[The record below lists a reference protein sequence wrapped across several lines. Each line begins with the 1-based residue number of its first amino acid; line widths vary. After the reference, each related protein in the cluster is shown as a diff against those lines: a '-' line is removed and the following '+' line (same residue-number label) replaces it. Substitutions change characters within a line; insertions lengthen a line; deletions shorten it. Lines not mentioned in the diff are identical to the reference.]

1 VGVVKVY
8 GIVGVGVDIGGVG
21 GGIVGGLV
29 GGGEEGLFRQQ
40 VLLLPQGSHFTSTH
54 STSGSLGEALH

>member
-1 VGVVKVY
+1 VGVVKVDV
-8 GIVGVGVDIGGVG
+8 IVGVDIGGVG
-21 GGIVGGLV
+21 GTVGGLV

-40 VLLLPQGSHFTSTH
+40 VLLFPQGAHFTSTH